1 MRQDSYVTT
10 RLSFTF
16 GREAYRA
23 ALILIEEGAISR
35 AGFNGPYEKSS
46 RQVGFVN
53 YGVSHVMRLVGSAEL
68 AQRASWYQKW
78 NVHMFARPEVRFHY
92 LTNSDRLH
100 GWAIVLEYICTM
112 PLPTTRGLH
121 GHSRCLVRLSPS
133 IRSVEYLPPRRFRSS
148 SVSPPALTTLRL

>member
-1 MRQDSYVTT
+1 MLGLNLDSHLTM

-78 NVHMFARPEVRFHY
+78 NVHMFTRPEVRSHY
-92 LTNSDRLH
+92 LCNRDHKRRCFVLFNLPSCRFDGQLSSDQYPRS
-100 GWAIVLEYICTM
+100 
-112 PLPTTRGLH
+112 RGHLF
-121 GHSRCLVRLSPS
+121 P
-133 IRSVEYLPPRRFRSS
+133 IKPRRLGS
-148 SVSPPALTTLRL
+148 SVLSSCPSTIA